1 MIPTINPKRFST
13 ESDTI
18 VECEG
23 FLEDT
28 WQVATPGCGCC
39 SESEFF
45 KLPAR
50 RAELLAAVEAQIKFL
65 MELREKI

>member
-1 MIPTINPKRFST
+1 MIVTINPKRFSK
-13 ESDTI
+13 ESVTI
-18 VECEG
+18 VMCEG

-39 SESEFF
+39 SETEFF
-45 KLPAR
+45 KLPAK
-50 RAELLAAVEAQIKFL
+50 RAELFAVIEAQIKLL